1 MASNTNMTSLTPL
14 TITMVLQAQVV
25 GGSYCHGANLVD
37 GRLVTHV
44 KIIGAVRDV
53 LDVPHSSE
61 DKVFR
66 IEDGTGVIDAVT
78 NGQSDVKDELRTRNH
93 LYVVVYGWIIK
104 HGTQTMCLVL
114 EIHEMKDPNELTY
127 HFLEVVFEGEKYQK
141 ARRAR
146 EEAAAA
152 AAAAATARAGEGNG
166 GDTAQALLDDPN
178 AWPFD
183 DDLTLTS

>member
-1 MASNTNMTSLTPL
+1 MNSSSKAVELLSCGHKIKFEPIPSNHEIATFSRSRGIIN
-14 TITMVLQAQVV
+14 
-25 GGSYCHGANLVD
+25 
-37 GRLVTHV
+37 HV
-44 KIIGAVRDV
+44 CR
-53 LDVPHSSE
+53 
-61 DKVFR
+61 
-66 IEDGTGVIDAVT
+66 
-78 NGQSDVKDELRTRNH
+78 QSIVNDELRTRNH
-93 LYVVVYGWIIK
+93 LYVVVYGTIIK